1 MPKTVGII
9 GGLGVGRAHV
19 IAAMK
24 NRCKVAWVLEVEDL
38 VGEARLAFSP
48 PHVVNEWHDIR
59 YSMDLDYAIPII
71 TSLDQAS
78 TVDMVVIA
86 VPNEHHQY
94 YLDRVG
100 SVTGRVLC
108 EKPLMG
114 MPATGYRLSTN
125 FSWLHH
131 PSIKEILVN
140 ESKIYSITIGHPHV
154 QDRDVV
160 EDLGSHALAILFA
173 RYPGSQLNWVS
184 PTEGGNGAIAT
195 WTSQHVVEGM
205 DLGQVR
211 TQVRMEYKAVG
222 KGKAS
227 MLVNGVPLFWREES
241 FAEAQWHALFE
252 VKDDRK
258 ERQLA
263 IQVDGAVLS
272 IQQILSTHPYNVG
285 RSS

>member
-24 NRCKVAWVLEVEDL
+24 NRCRVAWVLEVEER
-38 VGEARLAFSP
+38 VGEARLTFSP

-78 TVDMVVIA
+78 EVDLVVIA

-94 YLDRVG
+94 YLERVG

-114 MPATGYRLSTN
+114 MPAQNYKLVTN

-131 PSIKEILVN
+131 PSIKEMLVN
-140 ESKIYSITIGHPHV
+140 ENAVYSITIGHPHV

-160 EDLGSHALAILFA
+160 EDLGSHALAILFS
-173 RYPGSQLNWVS
+173 RYPEAQFDQVRR
-184 PTEGGNGAIAT
+184 TEDGAGVIAVYT
-195 WTSQHVVEGM
+195 AQYVEDGLP
-205 DLGQVR
+205 LGQAWI
-211 TQVRMEYKAVG
+211 QVRMEYKAVG

-227 MLVNGVPLFWREES
+227 MLVNEVPLFWREES
-241 FAEAQWHALFE
+241 FAEAQWQALFE
-252 VKDDRK
+252 VADDVK

-263 IQVDGAVLS
+263 IQVDGAVLC
-272 IQQILSTHPYNVG
+272 IQHALAMQDSET
-285 RSS
+285 RDE